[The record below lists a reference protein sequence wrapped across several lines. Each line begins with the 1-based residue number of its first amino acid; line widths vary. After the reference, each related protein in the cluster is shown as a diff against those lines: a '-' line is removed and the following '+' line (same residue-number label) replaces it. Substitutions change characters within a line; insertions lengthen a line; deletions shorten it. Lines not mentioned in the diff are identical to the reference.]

1 MHIIPEVTALVNDLD
16 PAFRDARKPGY
27 VFLARPA
34 VDALALDED
43 GGPSDILADRSV
55 SATSRVQDA
64 AAFVADIPPGLVT
77 HLASR
82 RTNVRLLSLSTLPSH
97 IHNCSVLI

>member
-43 GGPSDILADRSV
+43 GGPSDILPDRPI
-55 SATSRVQDA
+55 SAPTCAQEA
-64 AAFVADIPPGLVT
+64 PALVADFLPGLVMHIAFT
-77 HLASR
+77 
-82 RTNVRLLSLSTLPSH
+82 RTKVWPLPLSALPSH
-97 IHNCSVLI
+97 IHGCSVLI